1 MQKLV
6 RDNHFSFR
14 VLEKLMVEDPV
25 DIWQM
30 VDKLVFPLAWELHY
44 LERSGDLQEL
54 SHDAWDL
61 ILFKIIYQTVTSDDF
76 SFELGNFSDFE
87 HIYLYLA
94 VDLDLDAES
103 HPAIEVRYGRALAFD

>member
-30 VDKLVFPLAWELHY
+30 VDKLVFPLA
-44 LERSGDLQEL
+44 
-54 SHDAWDL
+54 
-61 ILFKIIYQTVTSDDF
+61 
-76 SFELGNFSDFE
+76 
-87 HIYLYLA
+87 
-94 VDLDLDAES
+94 
-103 HPAIEVRYGRALAFD
+103 